1 MKEYADNCQACGLE
15 YLSTELTPIK
25 LSGVVFER
33 LRICANCKEFANEVQ
48 DFKVAAEI
56 ISSTF
61 SENEWSLSR
70 SKIH

>member
-1 MKEYADNCQACGLE
+1 MKEYADNCQACGTE

-33 LRICANCKEFANEVQ
+33 LRICSGCKSFANEFQ

-61 SENEWSLSR
+61 SKDE
-70 SKIH
+70 